1 MEENMSVGEKIKQL
15 METCNLTQKEL
26 ADKCDLTEGAIS
38 KYVNGERTPRVEV
51 LIKMTKKLEISPDY
65 FMDDKLTEFVKI
77 KSLVAR
83 NAGNL
88 TDKEKMELMQILMDS
103 RKKK

>member
-1 MEENMSVGEKIKQL
+1 MSVGEKIREL
-15 METCNLTQKEL
+15 MITYNLTQKEL
-26 ADKCDLTEGAIS
+26 ADKCNLTEGAIS
-38 KYVNGERTPRVEV
+38 KYVNGERTPRVDV
-51 LIKMTKKLEISPDY
+51 LINMAKKLEISPDY

-83 NAGNL
+83 NAGSL
-88 TDKEKMELMQILMDS
+88 SDVERMELMEILSKS

>member
-1 MEENMSVGEKIKQL
+1 MSVGEKIKQL

-51 LIKMTKKLEISPDY
+51 LIK
-65 FMDDKLTEFVKI
+65 
-77 KSLVAR
+77 R
-83 NAGNL
+83 QN
-88 TDKEKMELMQILMDS
+88 Q
-103 RKKK
+103 

>member
-1 MEENMSVGEKIKQL
+1 MSIGGKIKKL
-15 METCNLTQKEL
+15 MDTYKINQKEL
-26 ADKCDLTEGAIS
+26 AKMCNLTEGAIS
-38 KYVNGERTPRVEV
+38 KYVNDERTPRVEV
-51 LIKMTKKLEISPDY
+51 LLRMAKKLQISPEY
-65 FMDDKLTEFVKI
+65 FLDNKLTEFVEI

-88 TDKEKMELMQILMDS
+88 TEKEKLELMQILMDS